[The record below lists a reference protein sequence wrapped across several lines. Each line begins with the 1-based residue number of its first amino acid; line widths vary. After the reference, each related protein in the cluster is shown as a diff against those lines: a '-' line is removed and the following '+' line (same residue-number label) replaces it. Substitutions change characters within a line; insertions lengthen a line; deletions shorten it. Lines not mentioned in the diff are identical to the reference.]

1 MRIRTIKPEFFRH
14 ENLSVLSYRTRL
26 LFVGLWC
33 LADAEGR
40 LEDRP
45 KRIRIDVFP
54 YETDDV
60 DTDLQILCDA
70 GFISRYTAQGIAVI
84 EVTAFKRHQRISGKE
99 ASYAS
104 QLPQKNDQGSS
115 GEAPGKQPDDSGC
128 FTDAQERS
136 IRKGIRNKGENGTE
150 KPRKAAFSPSEFDS
164 LLSPAMA
171 SHPTFPSEWHR
182 WLTYRASA
190 KKRVTEHAAKEQL
203 RKIREAGIPA
213 AIEAISKSIANDWS
227 GLFFGPAPVATA
239 PRSRP
244 LTFEE
249 ATAHLPHIHRGP
261 RPGLDGSY
269 E

>member
-14 ENLSVLSYRTRL
+14 ENLAMLSYRTRL

-54 YETDDV
+54 YEVDDV
-60 DTDLQILCDA
+60 DSDLQALCDA
-70 GFISRYTAQGIAVI
+70 GFISRYTAQGVAVI
-84 EVTAFKRHQRISGKE
+84 EVTAFTKHQRISGKE
-99 ASYAS
+99 AAYAS
-104 QLPQKNDQGSS
+104 QLPPMNNQGSN
-115 GEAPGKQPDDSGC
+115 GEAPGKHMNDSGC

-136 IRKGIRNKGENGTE
+136 IRKGIRNKGEQGTE
-150 KPRKAAFSPSEFDS
+150 KPRRAAFSPSEFDS
-164 LLSPAMA
+164 LLSQAMA

-227 GLFFGPAPVATA
+227 GLFFGSAPSAPAPMVR
-239 PRSRP
+239 PR
-244 LTFEE
+244 TFEE
-249 ATAHLPHIHRGP
+249 ATAHIPPIHRGP
-261 RPGLDGSY
+261 RGMDGDA
-269 E
+269 